1 MKSDAEREI
10 DHLVILKPEL
20 ADIMQLP
27 IYCVSRL
34 LLVISM
40 CAVRCKETGRKVLG
54 HNVLK
59 EKLHCLHVF
68 PTENT
73 YMKLV

>member
-10 DHLVILKPEL
+10 DHPVLLKPEM

-27 IYCVSRL
+27 IYRVSKAAPGLSLR
-34 LLVISM
+34 
-40 CAVRCKETGRKVLG
+40 AVRCKETGRKVLD

-73 YMKLV
+73 SMKL